1 VLLLATALIS
11 LRAPLLPRWWAIV
24 SIVLAAAMLI
34 PPIAWV
40 AVIIFTFWPLI
51 TGLLLYLRRGPAND
65 PPAQVDADGAAT
77 RT

>member
-1 VLLLATALIS
+1 
-11 LRAPLLPRWWAIV
+11 
-24 SIVLAAAMLI
+24 VLAVAMLI

-40 AVIIFTFWPLI
+40 AVIVFTFWPLI

-65 PPAQVDADGAAT
+65 PPAPVDADGAAT